1 MTVHSKVDAVTRTA
15 APTARSAA
23 QVLVDQ
29 LKIQGVEHVFCVPG
43 ESYLPVLDALHDS
56 GIAITVCRNEGGACM
71 MAESHGKQT
80 GRPGVCFV
88 TRGPG
93 ATNGSGGIH
102 IAQQDSTPLILFVGQ
117 VERENRGRD
126 AFQEMDYRAF
136 FGGMAKW
143 VAEIEEPDRM
153 AEHVAR
159 AFATAMAGRPGP
171 VVLSLPHDMLPLPS
185 KSADA
190 PRVEAQEITPGA
202 DQMAQLEDL
211 LAKAQKPFLILG
223 GSRWSAEALHQ
234 MADFAKRF
242 GIPVA
247 TSFRR
252 AHHFDPL
259 HPCYAGDLGL
269 ACNPKL
275 VARIKSSDLVIAAG
289 ARLNELT
296 SQAYTLFNIPTPQM
310 PLVHAYPG
318 AEELGRVYSAALP
331 IHTSPIAFAAAL
343 DQLKPRKTHDVTAE
357 HQAYLD
363 FSETGTTQPG
373 AVNLSQIMIWLRGH
387 LPADAILCN
396 GAGNYAG
403 WIHRFYRFRKLGTQ
417 MGTICGFMGY
427 GVPAAVAMKR
437 LYPERTVLAVNG
449 DGDFLMN
456 GQEFATAIQYGAPII
471 AVVLDNASLGTIRMH
486 QEREY
491 PGRVTATTLK
501 NPDFA
506 AMARSF
512 GGFGASVD
520 KTEDFASAFIAA
532 EKSGLPAII
541 HVKFDTDGISPV
553 TTLTAIRETALNA

>member
-1 MTVHSKVDAVTRTA
+1 MTVHSEVAT
-15 APTARSAA
+15 RSAA
-23 QVLVDQ
+23 QALVDQ
-29 LKIQGVEHVFCVPG
+29 LVIQGVTHVFCVPG
-43 ESYLPVLDALHDS
+43 ESYLAALDALVDS
-56 GIAITVCRNEGGACM
+56 GIQVMVCRNEGGAAM

-102 IAQQDSTPLILFVGQ
+102 IAQQDSTPMILFVGQ
-117 VERENRGRD
+117 VESENRGRD

-143 VAEIEEPDRM
+143 VAEINEPDRM
-153 AEHVAR
+153 SEMVGR
-159 AFATAMAGRPGP
+159 AFATALAGRPGP
-171 VVLSLPHDMLPLPS
+171 VVLSLPHDVLPMPS
-185 KSADA
+185 KSRDA
-190 PRVEAQEITPGA
+190 PYVEVIETAPTPA
-202 DQMAQLEDL
+202 AMAELEKL
-211 LAKAQKPFLILG
+211 LAASERPFLILG
-223 GSRWSAEALHQ
+223 GSRWSEEALAQ
-234 MADFAKRF
+234 MARFAERF

-259 HPCYAGDLGL
+259 HPNYAGDLGL

-275 VARIKSSDLVIAAG
+275 VARVKASDLVIAAG

-296 SQAYTLFNIPTPQM
+296 SQGYTLFDIPVPQM
-310 PLVHAYPG
+310 KLVHAYPG
-318 AEELGRVYSAALP
+318 AEELGRVYHPHLAIHAA
-331 IHTSPIAFAAAL
+331 PIAFAAAL
-343 DQLKPRKTHDVTAE
+343 DKLVSRRAHDVTAE
-357 HQAYLD
+357 HQSYLD
-363 FSETGTTQPG
+363 FSTAPMPQPG
-373 AVNLSQIMIWLRGH
+373 AVNLSEIMIWLREH
-387 LPADAILCN
+387 LPADAMLCN

-403 WIHRFYRFRKLGTQ
+403 WIHRFYRFRKFNTQ

-427 GVPAAVAMKR
+427 GMPAAVAMKA
-437 LYPERTVLAVNG
+437 LYPQRTVLAVNG

-456 GQEFATAIQYGAPII
+456 GQEFATAVQYNLPII
-471 AVVLDNASLGTIRMH
+471 AVVLDNAMLGTIRMH

-491 PGRVTATTLK
+491 PGRISATTLK

-512 GGFGASVD
+512 GGFGATVE
-520 KTEDFASAFIAA
+520 KTEDFMPAFIAA

-541 HVKFDTDGISPV
+541 HVKFDGNGISPT
-553 TTLTAIRETALNA
+553 TTLDAIRKKALGA

>member
-15 APTARSAA
+15 A

-29 LKIQGVEHVFCVPG
+29 LKIQGVTHVFCVPG

-56 GIAITVCRNEGGACM
+56 GIVVTVCRNEGGACM

-93 ATNGSGGIH
+93 ATNASGGIH

-136 FGGMAKW
+136 FSGMAKW
-143 VAEIEEPDRM
+143 VHEIDEPDRM

-190 PRVEAQEITPGA
+190 PRVDANEITPGA
-202 DQMAQLEDL
+202 DKMAALEEM

-223 GSRWSAEALHQ
+223 GSRWNEDALAQ
-234 MADFAKRF
+234 MARFAERF

-275 VARIKSSDLVIAAG
+275 IARIKSSDLVIAAG

-296 SQAYTLFNIPTPQM
+296 SQAYTLFDIPAPQM

-331 IHTSPIAFAAAL
+331 IHTTPIAFAAAL
-343 DQLKPRKTHDVTAE
+343 DQLKPQKTHDVTAE

-363 FSETGTTQPG
+363 FSDHGTTQPG
-373 AVNLSQIMIWLRGH
+373 PVNLSQIMIWLREH

-403 WIHRFYRFRKLGTQ
+403 WIHRFYRFRKFNTQ
-417 MGTICGFMGY
+417 IGTICGFMGY
-427 GVPAAVAMKR
+427 GMPAAVAMKR
-437 LYPERTVLAVNG
+437 LYPGRTVLAVNG

-456 GQEFATAIQYGAPII
+456 GQEFATAIQYNAPII
-471 AVVLDNASLGTIRMH
+471 SIVLDNETLGTIRMH

-512 GGFGASVD
+512 GGFGAHVD
-520 KTEDFASAFIAA
+520 KTEDFAPAFIAA
-532 EKSGLPAII
+532 QKSGLPAII
-541 HVKFDTDGISPV
+541 HVKFDTDGISPT
-553 TTLTAIRETALNA
+553 TTLTAIRGKARPA

>member
-15 APTARSAA
+15 A

-29 LKIQGVEHVFCVPG
+29 LKIQGVTHVFCVPG

-56 GIAITVCRNEGGACM
+56 GIAVTVCRNEGGACM

-93 ATNGSGGIH
+93 ATNASGGIH

-136 FGGMAKW
+136 FSGMAKW
-143 VAEIEEPDRM
+143 VHEIDEPDRM

-190 PRVEAQEITPGA
+190 PRVDANEITPGA
-202 DQMAQLEDL
+202 DKMAALEEM

-223 GSRWSAEALHQ
+223 GSRWNEDALAQ
-234 MADFAKRF
+234 MARFAERF

-275 VARIKSSDLVIAAG
+275 IARIKSSDLVIAAG

-296 SQAYTLFNIPTPQM
+296 SQAYTLFDIPAPQM

-331 IHTSPIAFAAAL
+331 IHTTPIAFAAAL
-343 DQLKPRKTHDVTAE
+343 DQLKPQKTHDVTAE

-363 FSETGTTQPG
+363 FSDHGTTQPG
-373 AVNLSQIMIWLRGH
+373 PVNLSQIMIWLREH

-403 WIHRFYRFRKLGTQ
+403 WIHRFYRFRKFNTQ
-417 MGTICGFMGY
+417 IGTICGFMGY
-427 GVPAAVAMKR
+427 GMPAAVAMKR
-437 LYPERTVLAVNG
+437 LYPGRTVLAVNG

-456 GQEFATAIQYGAPII
+456 GQEFATAIQYNAPII
-471 AVVLDNASLGTIRMH
+471 SIVLDNETLGTIRMH

-512 GGFGASVD
+512 GGFGAHVD
-520 KTEDFASAFIAA
+520 KTEDFAPAFIAA
-532 EKSGLPAII
+532 QKSGLPAII
-541 HVKFDTDGISPV
+541 HVKFDTDGISPT
-553 TTLTAIRETALNA
+553 TTLTAIRGKARPA